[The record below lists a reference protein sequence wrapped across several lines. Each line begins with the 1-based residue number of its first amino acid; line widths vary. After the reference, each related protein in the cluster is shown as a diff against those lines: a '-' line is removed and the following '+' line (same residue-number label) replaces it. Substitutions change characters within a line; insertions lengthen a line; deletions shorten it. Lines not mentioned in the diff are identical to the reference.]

1 MEKEAVK
8 AFFEDTRRAGL
19 RVQALW
25 EKLQE
30 VQQAA
35 HSVHGVVIH
44 DRVQGGRRYDI
55 ADEVEK
61 IEAARLAYLKA
72 FIDFC
77 DRECKALDLLGL
89 DPDYSRKAIMV
100 ERFISRKP
108 WERVGKAVGLS
119 TGHVRRLVRESCAEI
134 GASRKAAGILESV
147 QP

>member
-1 MEKEAVK
+1 MDKEVVK

-25 EKLQE
+25 EQLEE

-44 DRVQGGRRYDI
+44 DRVQGGQRHDI
-55 ADEVEK
+55 ADEVER

-77 DRECKALDLLGL
+77 DRECKALDLLQL
-89 DPDYSRKAIMV
+89 DTDYSRKAIMV

-108 WERVGKAVGLS
+108 WKQVGEATGLS
-119 TGHVRRLVRESCAEI
+119 CGHVRRLVRESCKEI
-134 GASRKAAGILESV
+134 GASKEAVGILESV